1 MYERSAIVLERYF
14 ENYLEYRREYNLR
27 DNFSNYCE
35 LVQKLEKYQTNYQ
48 KEYDAIQ
55 DYNESLK
62 KIKAIEVAQ
71 EKLYKKSAKLEYNRN
86 ILFNTI
92 DGKVEDLKKCIEKIE
107 VDVIKNNEE
116 MQQLKEDF
124 ISALNDYNDKR
135 FELSK
140 AKRYKKM
147 AENDYN
153 EIYETS
159 KENFEGIT
167 PEIVEN
173 TKEFA
178 KFNDNES
185 IIETLQEN
193 GKNEKIP
200 FNEDVISNV
209 TPFGIEVA
217 KHEADAYLTIYD
229 KMGKLLADIEEGTA
243 NIDLHKKYLK
253 NEKAKIDFILGVK
266 EYIFQFLDYERMTV
280 IHGRKSHNRLMSEA
294 CESFNADII
303 QINNLYELLLKE
315 IANKATKKSYRDL
328 YNKSYLTE
336 IKEKEEKF
344 KKEKNRVNLN
354 TATLINTNYWRIE
367 GIRAIYT
374 VFYKNVSEV
383 FGKDVEE
390 FEIPKDIDDDTPET
404 DVQNQ
409 EIDDDTEVDSKME
422 KIPDVKMPFKTLQIT
437 EESIDDMDDKDD
449 DEDDEIMNKYKSI
462 NIEDNYNYEE
472 NEENDS
478 YNEEDSLK
486 VEAATEI
493 VDNMINNF
501 NEEPSEEFD
510 IFGDKYRDIAF
521 PEDNIIP
528 RKIKEER
535 KKSKTSSK
543 KTEKEEIEDTEN
555 IENENEDEE
564 DDDEENLLDSVK
576 TIKRKSKK
584 GNEIEDVA
592 LTEDADEKKGLLR
605 KMRKITNV
613 KKNFADDIW

>member
-14 ENYLEYRREYNLR
+14 ENYLDYRREYNLR

-62 KIKAIEVAQ
+62 KIKSIQVAQ

-107 VDVIKNNEE
+107 ADVAKNNEE
-116 MQQLKEDF
+116 MLEMKEKF
-124 ISALNDYNDKR
+124 IEALNDYNDKR

-147 AENDYN
+147 AENDYT
-153 EIYETS
+153 EIYETA
-159 KENFEGIT
+159 KENYDGIVA
-167 PEIVEN
+167 EIIE
-173 TKEFA
+173 TAKGFA
-178 KFNDNES
+178 KYDDTES

-200 FNEDVISNV
+200 FNEDVITNV

-217 KHEADAYLTIYD
+217 KNEVDTYLTIYD

-243 NIDLHKKYLK
+243 NIELHKKYLK
-253 NEKAKIDFILGVK
+253 NEKAKIDLILGIK

-280 IHGRKSHNRLMSEA
+280 IHGKKSHNRLMSEA
-294 CESFNADII
+294 CESFNADIV
-303 QINNLYELLLKE
+303 QINNLYDLLLKE

-390 FEIPKDIDDDTPET
+390 FEIPEDIDDEVSEAEIPSQVEYETEEDEKVEKVPE
-404 DVQNQ
+404 
-409 EIDDDTEVDSKME
+409 
-422 KIPDVKMPFKTLQIT
+422 VKMPFKIKAIT
-437 EESIDDMDDKDD
+437 EESLEDLETEDEES
-449 DEDDEIMNKYKSI
+449 DEDDEIINKYKPVDYDTEEDDDI
-462 NIEDNYNYEE
+462 EEVEEENTNIEEP
-472 NEENDS
+472 
-478 YNEEDSLK
+478 ED
-486 VEAATEI
+486 VEDI
-493 VDNMINNF
+493 VDNIVKDF
-501 NEEPSEEFD
+501 SKESDEEFD

-521 PEDNIIP
+521 PENDIVP
-528 RKIKEER
+528 KKVKETR
-535 KKSKTSSK
+535 KKNSR
-543 KTEKEEIEDTEN
+543 KTEVQDVEEIESD
-555 IENENEDEE
+555 IDE
-564 DDDEENLLDSVK
+564 DDEENLLDSVK
-576 TIKRKSKK
+576 TIKRKGKK
-584 GNEIEDVA
+584 ENEIEDIE
-592 LTEDADEKKGLLR
+592 LTEEVTAKKGLLK

-613 KKNFADDIW
+613 KKNVADDIW

>member
-14 ENYLEYRREYNLR
+14 ENYLDYRRECNLR

-62 KIKAIEVAQ
+62 KIKAIQVAQ
-71 EKLYKKSAKLEYNRN
+71 EKLYRKSAKLEYNRN

-107 VDVIKNNEE
+107 DDVVKNNEE
-116 MQQLKEDF
+116 MQQMKDKFVE
-124 ISALNDYNDKR
+124 ALNDYNDKR

-153 EIYETS
+153 EIYETAR
-159 KENFEGIT
+159 ENFDGIT
-167 PEIVEN
+167 EEN
-173 TKEFA
+173 IETA
-178 KFNDNES
+178 KGFSKYDDNES
-185 IIETLQEN
+185 IIEVLQEN

-200 FNEDVISNV
+200 FNIDVITNV
-209 TPFGIEVA
+209 TPFGIEIA
-217 KHEADAYLTIYD
+217 KHEVDAYLTIYD

-243 NIDLHKKYLK
+243 NIELHKKYLK
-253 NEKAKIDFILGVK
+253 NEKSKIDLILGIK

-280 IHGRKSHNRLMSEA
+280 IHGKKSHNRLMSEA

-315 IANKATKKSYRDL
+315 ISNKATKKSYRDL

-374 VFYKNVSEV
+374 VFYKIVSEV
-383 FGKDVEE
+383 FGKEVEE
-390 FEIPKDIDDDTPET
+390 FEIPKDVDEESENQTET
-404 DVQNQ
+404 ENQ
-409 EIDDDTEVDSKME
+409 TDYDEEEFDEKME
-422 KIPDVKMPFKTLQIT
+422 KLPEVKMPFKIKSIN
-437 EESIDDMDDKDD
+437 EETIENFNAEDD
-449 DEDDEIMNKYKSI
+449 DSDDEIMKKFKSSVK
-462 NIEDNYNYEE
+462 EDKEE
-472 NEENDS
+472 V
-478 YNEEDSLK
+478 EEDEDTEEEQEDEEESEIE
-486 VEAATEI
+486 VEEQ
-493 VDNMINNF
+493 
-501 NEEPSEEFD
+501 NERREPVEEFD
-510 IFGDKYRDIAF
+510 IFGDKYRDVAF
-521 PEDNIIP
+521 PENDIIP
-528 RKIKEER
+528 KKLKEAR
-535 KKSKTSSK
+535 KKSSK
-543 KTEKEEIEDTEN
+543 KEESYSDDIE
-555 IENENEDEE
+555 
-564 DDDEENLLDSVK
+564 EENLLDSVK
-576 TIKRKSKK
+576 VVKRKGKK
-584 GNEIEDVA
+584 QDEIEDIA
-592 LTEDADEKKGLLR
+592 LTEEAEAKKGLMK
-605 KMRKITNV
+605 KMRKITSV

>member
-14 ENYLEYRREYNLR
+14 ENYLDYRREYNLR

-62 KIKAIEVAQ
+62 KIKSIQVAQ

-86 ILFNTI
+86 LLFNTI

-107 VDVIKNNEE
+107 ADVVKNNEE
-116 MQQLKEDF
+116 MQEMKENF

-153 EIYETS
+153 EIYETA
-159 KENFEGIT
+159 KENYDGIT
-167 PEIVEN
+167 PESVE
-173 TKEFA
+173 TAKGFA
-178 KFNDNES
+178 KFDDNES

-217 KHEADAYLTIYD
+217 KHEVDAYLTIYD
-229 KMGKLLADIEEGTA
+229 KMGKLLEDIEEGTA
-243 NIDLHKKYLK
+243 NIELHKKYLK
-253 NEKAKIDFILGVK
+253 NEKAKVDLILGIK

-294 CESFNADII
+294 CESFNADIV

-390 FEIPKDIDDDTPET
+390 FEIPEDIDDEVSESDSS
-404 DVQNQ
+404 NQ
-409 EIDDDTEVDSKME
+409 ENIDDTEMDEKME
-422 KIPDVKMPFKTLQIT
+422 KIPEVKMPFKITPIT
-437 EESIDDMDDKDD
+437 EESIDDWDEEEEDD
-449 DEDDEIMNKYKSI
+449 DDDEIMNKYKAI
-462 NIEDNYNYEE
+462 NIEDDNNDDSDEEEDNEDDNYEGSE
-472 NEENDS
+472 KIEF
-478 YNEEDSLK
+478 EDASD
-486 VEAATEI
+486 I
-493 VDNMINNF
+493 VNNMVGNF

-521 PEDNIIP
+521 PENDIIP
-528 RKIKEER
+528 KKIKEAR
-535 KKSKTSSK
+535 KTKSSSK
-543 KTEKEEIEDTEN
+543 KAETKVEIED
-555 IENENEDEE
+555 IIDEE
-564 DDDEENLLDSVK
+564 DDEENLLDSVK

-584 GNEIEDVA
+584 ENEIEDVA
-592 LTEDADEKKGLLR
+592 LTEEATAKKGLLK

-613 KKNFADDIW
+613 KKNLADDIW

>member
-14 ENYLEYRREYNLR
+14 ENYLDYRREYNLR
-27 DNFSNYCE
+27 DNFNNYCE

-62 KIKAIEVAQ
+62 KIKTIQVAQ

-107 VDVIKNNEE
+107 EDVIKNNEE
-116 MQQLKEDF
+116 MREIKEKF
-124 ISALNDYNDKR
+124 VEALNDYNDKR

-159 KENFEGIT
+159 KENYEGISDDT
-167 PEIVEN
+167 IE
-173 TKEFA
+173 TARGFA
-178 KFNDNES
+178 RFDDNES

-200 FNEDVISNV
+200 FNEDVITNV

-217 KHEADAYLTIYD
+217 KHELEAYLTIYD

-253 NEKAKIDFILGVK
+253 NEKAKVDLILGIK

-280 IHGRKSHNRLMSEA
+280 IHGKKSHNRLMSEA
-294 CESFNADII
+294 CESFNADIV

-336 IKEKEEKF
+336 IKEKEERF

-390 FEIPKDIDDDTPET
+390 FEIPKDMDEDVTDSDTTDQTAYDDGQIE
-404 DVQNQ
+404 
-409 EIDDDTEVDSKME
+409 E
-422 KIPDVKMPFKTLQIT
+422 KIEKMVETKMPFKTKAIFEDSLDGLD
-437 EESIDDMDDKDD
+437 E
-449 DEDDEIMNKYKSI
+449 EDDSVQEIMNKYKVS
-462 NIEDNYNYEE
+462 
-472 NEENDS
+472 S
-478 YNEEDSLK
+478 STSEEDDDEDAEEEEYNK
-486 VEAATEI
+486 EVEDKDEI
-493 VDNMINNF
+493 EQDDEEI
-501 NEEPSEEFD
+501 EEPKNIQAFEEKQTEEFD

-521 PEDNIIP
+521 PENDIIP
-528 RKIKEER
+528 KKTKETR
-535 KKSKTSSK
+535 KKKLKNLKT
-543 KTEKEEIEDTEN
+543 
-555 IENENEDEE
+555 
-564 DDDEENLLDSVK
+564 
-576 TIKRKSKK
+576 
-584 GNEIEDVA
+584 
-592 LTEDADEKKGLLR
+592 
-605 KMRKITNV
+605 
-613 KKNFADDIW
+613 

>member
-14 ENYLEYRREYNLR
+14 ENYLDYRREYNLR

-62 KIKAIEVAQ
+62 KIKSIQVAQ

-86 ILFNTI
+86 LLFNTI

-107 VDVIKNNEE
+107 ADVVKNNEE
-116 MQQLKEDF
+116 MQEMKENF

-153 EIYETS
+153 EIYETA
-159 KENFEGIT
+159 KENYDGIT
-167 PEIVEN
+167 PESVE
-173 TKEFA
+173 TAKGFA
-178 KFNDNES
+178 KFDDNES

-217 KHEADAYLTIYD
+217 KHEVDAYLTIYD
-229 KMGKLLADIEEGTA
+229 KMGKLLEDIEEGTA
-243 NIDLHKKYLK
+243 NIELHKKYLK
-253 NEKAKIDFILGVK
+253 NEKAKVDLILGIK

-280 IHGRKSHNRLMSEA
+280 IHGKKSHNRLMSEA
-294 CESFNADII
+294 CESFNADIV

-390 FEIPKDIDDDTPET
+390 FEIPEDIDDEVSEADAS
-404 DVQNQ
+404 NQ
-409 EIDDDTEVDSKME
+409 ETIDDTEMDEKME
-422 KIPDVKMPFKTLQIT
+422 RMPEVKMPFKITPIT
-437 EESIDDMDDKDD
+437 EESIDDWD
-449 DEDDEIMNKYKSI
+449 DEEDDADDEIMNKYKSI
-462 NIEDNYNYEE
+462 NIEDDDNDDEEDNEDGRYEE
-472 NEENDS
+472 NEAIEF
-478 YNEEDSLK
+478 EDASD
-486 VEAATEI
+486 I
-493 VDNMINNF
+493 VDNMVGNF

-521 PEDNIIP
+521 PENDIIP
-528 RKIKEER
+528 KKIKEAR
-535 KKSKTSSK
+535 KTKSSSK
-543 KTEKEEIEDTEN
+543 KTEEKVEIED
-555 IENENEDEE
+555 IIDEE
-564 DDDEENLLDSVK
+564 DEENLLDSVK

-584 GNEIEDVA
+584 ENEIEDVA
-592 LTEDADEKKGLLR
+592 LTEEATAKKGLLR

-613 KKNFADDIW
+613 KKNLADDIW

>member
-14 ENYLEYRREYNLR
+14 ENYLDYRRECNLR

-62 KIKAIEVAQ
+62 KIRTIQVAQ

-107 VDVIKNNEE
+107 SDVAKNNEE
-116 MQQLKEDF
+116 MQEMKEKFLD
-124 ISALNDYNDKR
+124 ALNDYNDKR

-153 EIYETS
+153 EIYETA
-159 KENFEGIT
+159 KANYDGIT
-167 PEIVEN
+167 PENVE
-173 TKEFA
+173 TAKGFA
-178 KFNDNES
+178 NFDDNES
-185 IIETLQEN
+185 IIKTLEEN

-200 FNEDVISNV
+200 FNEDVITNV
-209 TPFGIEVA
+209 VPFGIEIA
-217 KHEADAYLTIYD
+217 KHEVDAYLTIYD
-229 KMGKLLADIEEGTA
+229 KMGKLLGDIEEGTA
-243 NIDLHKKYLK
+243 NIELHKKYLK
-253 NEKAKIDFILGVK
+253 NEKAKVDLILGIK

-294 CESFNADII
+294 CESFNADIV

-390 FEIPKDIDDDTPET
+390 FEIPEDVDDDTSET
-404 DVQNQ
+404 DNKAQSSIN
-409 EIDDDTEVDSKME
+409 DDELDE
-422 KIPDVKMPFKTLQIT
+422 KVSETKMPFKIKSIV
-437 EESIDDMDDKDD
+437 EESLKDFDSVEDEYD
-449 DEDDEIMNKYKSI
+449 DEDNEIMNKYKSI
-462 NIEDNYNYEE
+462 KIEENNDDDENENINIVKEDNI
-472 NEENDS
+472 D
-478 YNEEDSLK
+478 
-486 VEAATEI
+486 AI
-493 VDNMINNF
+493 VDNIVDDLK
-501 NEEPSEEFD
+501 NEQEEEFD
-510 IFGDKYRDIAF
+510 IFGEKYRDIAF
-521 PEDNIIP
+521 PENDIIP
-528 RKIKEER
+528 KMVKEAKNKKNNTKIEE
-535 KKSKTSSK
+535 
-543 KTEKEEIEDTEN
+543 TEN
-555 IENENEDEE
+555 NDE
-564 DDDEENLLDSVK
+564 EENLLDSVK
-576 TIKRKSKK
+576 TIKRKGKK
-584 GNEIEDVA
+584 EKENEIEDVE
-592 LTEDADEKKGLLR
+592 LTEEVTEKKGLLK

-613 KKNFADDIW
+613 KKNLADDIW

>member
-14 ENYLEYRREYNLR
+14 ENYLDYRRECNLR

-62 KIKAIEVAQ
+62 KIKAIQVAQ
-71 EKLYKKSAKLEYNRN
+71 EKLYRKSAKLEYNRN

-107 VDVIKNNEE
+107 DDVVKNNEE
-116 MQQLKEDF
+116 MQQMKDKFVE
-124 ISALNDYNDKR
+124 ALNDYNDKR

-153 EIYETS
+153 EIYETAR
-159 KENFEGIT
+159 ENFDGIT
-167 PEIVEN
+167 EEN
-173 TKEFA
+173 IETA
-178 KFNDNES
+178 KGFSKYDDNES
-185 IIETLQEN
+185 IIEVLQEN

-200 FNEDVISNV
+200 FNIDVITNV
-209 TPFGIEVA
+209 TPFGIEIA
-217 KHEADAYLTIYD
+217 KHEVDAYLTIYD

-243 NIDLHKKYLK
+243 NIELHKKYLK
-253 NEKAKIDFILGVK
+253 NEKSKIDLILGIK

-280 IHGRKSHNRLMSEA
+280 IHGKKSHNRLMSEA

-315 IANKATKKSYRDL
+315 ISNKATKKSYRDL

-374 VFYKNVSEV
+374 VFYKIVSEV
-383 FGKDVEE
+383 FGKEVEE
-390 FEIPKDIDDDTPET
+390 FEIPKDVDEESENQTET
-404 DVQNQ
+404 ENQ
-409 EIDDDTEVDSKME
+409 TDYDEEEFDEKME
-422 KIPDVKMPFKTLQIT
+422 KLPEVKMPFKIKSIN
-437 EESIDDMDDKDD
+437 EETIENFNAEDD
-449 DEDDEIMNKYKSI
+449 DSDDEIMKKFKSSVK
-462 NIEDNYNYEE
+462 EDKEE
-472 NEENDS
+472 V
-478 YNEEDSLK
+478 EEDEDTEEEQEDEEESEIE
-486 VEAATEI
+486 VEEQ
-493 VDNMINNF
+493 
-501 NEEPSEEFD
+501 NERREPVEEFD
-510 IFGDKYRDIAF
+510 IFGDKYRDVAF
-521 PEDNIIP
+521 PENDIIP
-528 RKIKEER
+528 KKLKEAR
-535 KKSKTSSK
+535 KKSSK
-543 KTEKEEIEDTEN
+543 KEESYSEEIE
-555 IENENEDEE
+555 
-564 DDDEENLLDSVK
+564 EENLLDSVK
-576 TIKRKSKK
+576 VVKRKGKK
-584 GNEIEDVA
+584 QDEIEDIA
-592 LTEDADEKKGLLR
+592 LTEEAEAKKGLMK
-605 KMRKITNV
+605 KMRKITSV

>member
-14 ENYLEYRREYNLR
+14 ENYLDYRREYNLR

-62 KIKAIEVAQ
+62 KIKSIQVAQ

-107 VDVIKNNEE
+107 ADVAKNNEE
-116 MQQLKEDF
+116 MLEMKEKF
-124 ISALNDYNDKR
+124 IEALNDYNDKR

-153 EIYETS
+153 EIYETA
-159 KENFEGIT
+159 KENYDGIVS
-167 PEIVEN
+167 EIVE
-173 TKEFA
+173 TAKGFA
-178 KFNDNES
+178 KYDDTES

-200 FNEDVISNV
+200 FNEDVITNV

-217 KHEADAYLTIYD
+217 KNEVDTYLTIYD

-243 NIDLHKKYLK
+243 NIELHKKYLK
-253 NEKAKIDFILGVK
+253 NEKAKIDLILGIK

-280 IHGRKSHNRLMSEA
+280 IHGKKSHNRLMSEA
-294 CESFNADII
+294 CESFNADIV
-303 QINNLYELLLKE
+303 QINNLYDLLLKE

-390 FEIPKDIDDDTPET
+390 FEIPEDIDDEVSEAEIPSQVEYEAEDDEKVEKVPE
-404 DVQNQ
+404 
-409 EIDDDTEVDSKME
+409 
-422 KIPDVKMPFKTLQIT
+422 VKMPFKIKAIT
-437 EESIDDMDDKDD
+437 EESLEDLETEDEES
-449 DEDDEIMNKYKSI
+449 DEDDEIINKYKPVDYDTEEDDDI
-462 NIEDNYNYEE
+462 EEIEEENTNIEEPE
-472 NEENDS
+472 NV
-478 YNEEDSLK
+478 ED
-486 VEAATEI
+486 I
-493 VDNMINNF
+493 VDNIVKDF
-501 NEEPSEEFD
+501 SKESDEEFD

-521 PEDNIIP
+521 PENDIVP
-528 RKIKEER
+528 KKVKETR
-535 KKSKTSSK
+535 KKNSR
-543 KTEKEEIEDTEN
+543 KTEVQDVEEIKSD
-555 IENENEDEE
+555 IDE
-564 DDDEENLLDSVK
+564 DDEENLLDSVK
-576 TIKRKSKK
+576 TIKRKGKK
-584 GNEIEDVA
+584 ENEIEDIE
-592 LTEDADEKKGLLR
+592 LTEEVTAKKGLLK

-613 KKNFADDIW
+613 KKNVADDIW

>member
-14 ENYLEYRREYNLR
+14 ENYLDYRREYNLR

-62 KIKAIEVAQ
+62 KIKTIQVAQ
-71 EKLYKKSAKLEYNRN
+71 DKLYKKSAKLEYNRN
-86 ILFNTI
+86 LLFNTI

-107 VDVIKNNEE
+107 ADVVKNNEE
-116 MQQLKEDF
+116 MQEMKENF
-124 ISALNDYNDKR
+124 INALNDYNDKR

-153 EIYETS
+153 EIYETA
-159 KENFEGIT
+159 KENYVGIT
-167 PEIVEN
+167 PESIETAKN
-173 TKEFA
+173 FA
-178 KFNDNES
+178 KFDDNDS
-185 IIETLQEN
+185 IIEALKEN

-200 FNEDVISNV
+200 FNDDVISNV

-217 KHEADAYLTIYD
+217 KHEVDAYLTIYD
-229 KMGKLLADIEEGTA
+229 KMGKLLDDIEEGTA

-253 NEKAKIDFILGVK
+253 NEKSKVDLILGIK

-280 IHGRKSHNRLMSEA
+280 IHGKKSHNRLMSEA
-294 CESFNADII
+294 CESFNADIV

-390 FEIPKDIDDDTPET
+390 FEIPEDIDDDISEAET
-404 DVQNQ
+404 INQ
-409 EIDDDTEVDSKME
+409 EDDGDSQMEEKME
-422 KIPDVKMPFKTLQIT
+422 KMPEVKMPFKITPIT
-437 EESIDDMDDKDD
+437 EESIDDFDTEEDDV
-449 DEDDEIMNKYKSI
+449 DDEIMNKYKSI
-462 NIEDNYNYEE
+462 NIEDDYNNEDDDE
-472 NEENDS
+472 N
-478 YNEEDSLK
+478 NEDNEDDEQDSLK
-486 VEAATEI
+486 VEEAADI
-493 VDNMINNF
+493 VDNMVKNF
-501 NEEPSEEFD
+501 DEEPSEEFD
-510 IFGDKYRDIAF
+510 IFGEKYRDIAF
-521 PEDNIIP
+521 PENDIIP
-528 RKIKEER
+528 KKVKET
-535 KKSKTSSK
+535 KKAKTSSRK
-543 KTEKEEIEDTEN
+543 VED
-555 IENENEDEE
+555 IVDE

-584 GNEIEDVA
+584 ENEIEDIA
-592 LTEDADEKKGLLR
+592 LTEDATAKKGLLR

-613 KKNFADDIW
+613 KKNLADDIW

>member
-14 ENYLEYRREYNLR
+14 ENYLDYRRECNLR

-62 KIKAIEVAQ
+62 KIKAIQVAQ

-107 VDVIKNNEE
+107 SDVIKNNEE
-116 MQQLKEDF
+116 LQEIKETF

-140 AKRYKKM
+140 AKRYKKI

-153 EIYETS
+153 EIYEIARA
-159 KENFEGIT
+159 NYDGIT
-167 PEIVEN
+167 PESIE
-173 TKEFA
+173 TA
-178 KFNDNES
+178 KSFDKFEDSES
-185 IIETLQEN
+185 IIEVLKEN

-200 FNEDVISNV
+200 FNEEVISNV

-217 KHEADAYLTIYD
+217 KHEVDTYLTIYD

-243 NIDLHKKYLK
+243 NIELHKKYLK
-253 NEKAKIDFILGVK
+253 NEKAKIDFILGIK

-280 IHGRKSHNRLMSEA
+280 IHGKKSHNRLMSEA

-315 IANKATKKSYRDL
+315 IENKATKKSYRDL

-367 GIRAIYT
+367 GIRSIYT

-390 FEIPKDIDDDTPET
+390 FEIPEEVDDDTLET
-404 DVQNQ
+404 ESSNSKAIQSKDVD
-409 EIDDDTEVDSKME
+409 EKTE
-422 KIPDVKMPFKTLQIT
+422 KISEVKMPFKIKEIT
-437 EESIDDMDDKDD
+437 EESFEDLSDNVS
-449 DEDDEIMNKYKSI
+449 DDEIMDKYKSI
-462 NIEDNYNYEE
+462 KNEIDASEKDDKNSEE
-472 NEENDS
+472 SNEIS
-478 YNEEDSLK
+478 EEDDDSLDIIDNV
-486 VEAATEI
+486 VEE
-493 VDNMINNF
+493 F
-501 NEEPSEEFD
+501 SEEPTEEFD
-510 IFGDKYRDIAF
+510 IFGEKYRDIAF
-521 PEDNIIP
+521 PENDVIP
-528 RKIKEER
+528 KKIKESR
-535 KKSKTSSK
+535 KSKTTSEK
-543 KTEKEEIEDTEN
+543 VEKTQEETEKKDEDN
-555 IENENEDEE
+555 EE
-564 DDDEENLLDSVK
+564 DDEESLLDTVK

-584 GNEIEDVA
+584 EDGIEDVE
-592 LTEDADEKKGLLR
+592 LTEDATAKKGLLK

-613 KKNFADDIW
+613 KKFADDIW

>member
-14 ENYLEYRREYNLR
+14 ENYLDYRRECNLR

-62 KIKAIEVAQ
+62 KIKGIQVAQ
-71 EKLYKKSAKLEYNRN
+71 EKLYRKSAKLEYNRN

-107 VDVIKNNEE
+107 NDVVKNNEE
-116 MQQLKEDF
+116 MQEMKNKFVE
-124 ISALNDYNDKR
+124 ALNDYNDKR

-140 AKRYKKM
+140 AKRYRKM

-153 EIYETS
+153 EIYETAR
-159 KENFEGIT
+159 ENFDGIT
-167 PEIVEN
+167 EEN
-173 TKEFA
+173 IENAKEFS
-178 KFNDNES
+178 KFDDNES
-185 IIETLQEN
+185 IIEALQEN

-200 FNEDVISNV
+200 FNMDVITNV
-209 TPFGIEVA
+209 TPFGIEIA
-217 KHEADAYLTIYD
+217 KNEVDTYLIIYD

-243 NIDLHKKYLK
+243 NIELHKKYLK
-253 NEKAKIDFILGVK
+253 NEKSKIDLILGIK

-280 IHGRKSHNRLMSEA
+280 IHGKKTHNRLMSEA

-315 IANKATKKSYRDL
+315 ISNKATKKSYRDL

-374 VFYKNVSEV
+374 VFYKIVSEV
-383 FGKDVEE
+383 FGKEVEE
-390 FEIPKDIDDDTPET
+390 FEIPKDIDEEAQET
-404 DVQNQ
+404 EIGNQ
-409 EIDDDTEVDSKME
+409 TDYDEEDFEENIGKLHEVKIPFKIKSISEEAIENFNDEDDDS
-422 KIPDVKMPFKTLQIT
+422 
-437 EESIDDMDDKDD
+437 
-449 DEDDEIMNKYKSI
+449 DDEIMKKFKSSVKLDEE
-462 NIEDNYNYEE
+462 IEDEDIEE
-472 NEENDS
+472 EGAEEQNER
-478 YNEEDSLK
+478 K
-486 VEAATEI
+486 
-493 VDNMINNF
+493 
-501 NEEPSEEFD
+501 EPVEEFD

-521 PEDNIIP
+521 PENNIIP
-528 RKIKEER
+528 KKISETR
-535 KKSKTSSK
+535 KKSSK
-543 KTEKEEIEDTEN
+543 KEENYTDN
-555 IENENEDEE
+555 IELGEE
-564 DDDEENLLDSVK
+564 EEENLLDSVK
-576 TIKRKSKK
+576 TIRRKDKK
-584 GNEIEDVA
+584 TNDIEDIA
-592 LTEDADEKKGLLR
+592 LTEEVENKKGLIK

-613 KKNFADDIW
+613 KKHFADDIW

>member
-14 ENYLEYRREYNLR
+14 ENYLDYRRECNLR
-27 DNFSNYCE
+27 DNFNNYCE

-62 KIKAIEVAQ
+62 KIKAIQVAQ
-71 EKLYKKSAKLEYNRN
+71 DKLYKKSAKLEYNRN

-107 VDVIKNNEE
+107 ADVVKNNEE
-116 MQQLKEDF
+116 MQEVKEKF
-124 ISALNDYNDKR
+124 IEALNDYNDKR

-147 AENDYN
+147 AENDYS

-159 KENFEGIT
+159 RQNYDGIS
-167 PEIVEN
+167 PETIE
-173 TKEFA
+173 TA
-178 KFNDNES
+178 KGFSRFDDNES
-185 IIETLQEN
+185 IIEALQEN

-200 FNEDVISNV
+200 FNEDVITNV

-217 KHEADAYLTIYD
+217 KHELEAYLTIYD
-229 KMGKLLADIEEGTA
+229 KMGKLLSDIEEGTA

-253 NEKAKIDFILGVK
+253 NEKAKVDLIAGIK

-294 CESFNADII
+294 CESFNADIV

-390 FEIPKDIDDDTPET
+390 FEIPADVDDDAQDEDEADT
-404 DVQNQ
+404 NMY
-409 EIDDDTEVDSKME
+409 DDPVEEKLEKMS
-422 KIPDVKMPFKTLQIT
+422 DVKMPFKTKPIT
-437 EESIDDMDDKDD
+437 EESLDEFVRDD
-449 DEDDEIMNKYKSI
+449 DSDNEIINKYKEITINVDDDSEEDEADEEDDDSEEVI
-462 NIEDNYNYEE
+462 NIDEED
-472 NEENDS
+472 END
-478 YNEEDSLK
+478 YIEEIHESK
-486 VEAATEI
+486 QTIGEK
-493 VDNMINNF
+493 
-501 NEEPSEEFD
+501 SEEFD

-521 PEDNIIP
+521 PENDIIP
-528 RKIKEER
+528 RKVKE
-535 KKSKTSSK
+535 SK
-543 KTEKEEIEDTEN
+543 KAEVTSKKDIEDD
-555 IENENEDEE
+555 ISYEE
-564 DDDEENLLDSVK
+564 EEEENLLED
-576 TIKRKSKK
+576 IKPAKKK
-584 GNEIEDVA
+584 GKRANEIEDIE
-592 LTEDADEKKGLLR
+592 LTEEVTSKKGLLK
-605 KMRKITNV
+605 KMRKITSV
-613 KKNFADDIW
+613 KKNLADDIW

>member
-14 ENYLEYRREYNLR
+14 ENYLDYRRECNLR

-62 KIKAIEVAQ
+62 KIKAIQVAQ

-92 DGKVEDLKKCIEKIE
+92 DGKVEDLRKCIEKIE
-107 VDVIKNNEE
+107 EDVIKNNEE
-116 MQQLKEDF
+116 MQEVKEKF
-124 ISALNDYNDKR
+124 VEALNDYNDKR

-147 AENDYN
+147 AENDYT

-159 KENFEGIT
+159 KENYEGISNET
-167 PEIVEN
+167 VE
-173 TKEFA
+173 TARGFA
-178 KFNDNES
+178 KFDDNES
-185 IIETLQEN
+185 IIVALQEN

-200 FNEDVISNV
+200 FNEDVITNV
-209 TPFGIEVA
+209 TPLGIEVA
-217 KHEADAYLTIYD
+217 KHEVEAYLTIYD
-229 KMGKLLADIEEGTA
+229 KMGRLLADIEEGTA

-294 CESFNADII
+294 CESFNADIV

-336 IKEKEEKF
+336 IKEKEERF

-390 FEIPKDIDDDTPET
+390 FEIPKDMDEDASDSDTGDQT
-404 DVQNQ
+404 SYN
-409 EIDDDTEVDSKME
+409 DSQIEE
-422 KIPDVKMPFKTLQIT
+422 KIEKMVETKMPFKTKTIS
-437 EESIDDMDDKDD
+437 EDSIDGLEEDDDSVQEIMSKYNVSSSTEDEED
-449 DEDDEIMNKYKSI
+449 DED
-462 NIEDNYNYEE
+462 
-472 NEENDS
+472 ENDS
-478 YNEEDSLK
+478 EEYEEEK
-486 VEAATEI
+486 EVEQ
-493 VDNMINNF
+493 DY
-501 NEEPSEEFD
+501 EEPEEVENVQAFEEKQTEEFD

-521 PEDNIIP
+521 PEIDIIP
-528 RKIKEER
+528 KKGKKEAKKI
-535 KKSKTSSK
+535 
-543 KTEKEEIEDTEN
+543 EN
-555 IENENEDEE
+555 IEEVSE
-564 DDDEENLLDSVK
+564 EENLLDTVK
-576 TIKRKSKK
+576 TIKRKDKKSKE
-584 GNEIEDVA
+584 NEIEDIA
-592 LTEDADEKKGLLR
+592 LTEDATSKKGLLR
-605 KMRKITNV
+605 KMRKITSV

>member
-14 ENYLEYRREYNLR
+14 ENYLDYRREYNLR

-62 KIKAIEVAQ
+62 KIKSIQVAQ

-86 ILFNTI
+86 LLFNTI

-107 VDVIKNNEE
+107 ADVVKNNEE
-116 MQQLKEDF
+116 MQEMKENF

-153 EIYETS
+153 EIYETA
-159 KENFEGIT
+159 KENYDGIT
-167 PEIVEN
+167 PESVE
-173 TKEFA
+173 TAKGFA
-178 KFNDNES
+178 KFDDNES

-217 KHEADAYLTIYD
+217 KHEVDAYLTIYD
-229 KMGKLLADIEEGTA
+229 KMGKLLEDIEEGTA
-243 NIDLHKKYLK
+243 NIELHKKYLK
-253 NEKAKIDFILGVK
+253 NEKAKVDLILGIK

-280 IHGRKSHNRLMSEA
+280 IHGKKSHNRLMSEA
-294 CESFNADII
+294 CESFNADIV

-390 FEIPKDIDDDTPET
+390 FEIPEDIDDEVSEADAS
-404 DVQNQ
+404 NQ
-409 EIDDDTEVDSKME
+409 ETIDDTEMDEKME
-422 KIPDVKMPFKTLQIT
+422 RMPEVKMPFKITPIT
-437 EESIDDMDDKDD
+437 EESIDDWD
-449 DEDDEIMNKYKSI
+449 DEEDDADDEIMNKYKSI
-462 NIEDNYNYEE
+462 NIEDDDNDDNDDNDDEEDNKDGRYEE
-472 NEENDS
+472 NEAIEF
-478 YNEEDSLK
+478 EDASD
-486 VEAATEI
+486 I
-493 VDNMINNF
+493 VDNMVGNF
-501 NEEPSEEFD
+501 NKEPSEEFD

-521 PEDNIIP
+521 PENDIIP
-528 RKIKEER
+528 KKIKEAR
-535 KKSKTSSK
+535 KTKSSSK
-543 KTEKEEIEDTEN
+543 KTEEKVEIED
-555 IENENEDEE
+555 IIDEE
-564 DDDEENLLDSVK
+564 DEENLLDSVK

-584 GNEIEDVA
+584 ENEIEDVA
-592 LTEDADEKKGLLR
+592 LTEEATAKKGLLR

-613 KKNFADDIW
+613 KKNLADDIW

>member
-14 ENYLEYRREYNLR
+14 ENYLDYRRECNLR

-62 KIKAIEVAQ
+62 KIKAIQVAQ

-107 VDVIKNNEE
+107 ADVEKNNNE
-116 MQQLKEDF
+116 MLEMKEKF
-124 ISALNDYNDKR
+124 IEALNEYNDKR

-153 EIYETS
+153 EIYETA
-159 KENFEGIT
+159 KENYDGIT
-167 PEIVEN
+167 QEIVD
-173 TKEFA
+173 TA
-178 KFNDNES
+178 KGFSKYDDTES

-193 GKNEKIP
+193 GKNEKIQ
-200 FNEDVISNV
+200 FNEDVITNV

-217 KHEADAYLTIYD
+217 KNEVDTYLTIYD

-243 NIDLHKKYLK
+243 NIELHKKYLK
-253 NEKAKIDFILGVK
+253 NEKAKIDLILGIK

-280 IHGRKSHNRLMSEA
+280 IHGKKSHNRLMSEA
-294 CESFNADII
+294 CESFNADIV
-303 QINNLYELLLKE
+303 QINNLYDLLLKE

-390 FEIPKDIDDDTPET
+390 FEIPEDIDEDISEAEVPSQVEYEDSEEEKVEKVPE
-404 DVQNQ
+404 
-409 EIDDDTEVDSKME
+409 
-422 KIPDVKMPFKTLQIT
+422 VKMPFKIKAIT
-437 EESIDDMDDKDD
+437 EDSIEDLDIDDDES
-449 DEDDEIMNKYKSI
+449 DEDDEIMNKFKTIENDEDDIQESEEDDEEEDD
-462 NIEDNYNYEE
+462 IEDETAI
-472 NEENDS
+472 DK
-478 YNEEDSLK
+478 ED
-486 VEAATEI
+486 VEDI
-493 VDNMINNF
+493 VDNIVEDF
-501 NEEPSEEFD
+501 SKDVPEEFD

-521 PEDNIIP
+521 PENDIIP
-528 RKIKEER
+528 KKAKET
-535 KKSKTSSK
+535 KKRNSK
-543 KTEKEEIEDTEN
+543 KVEEIR
-555 IENENEDEE
+555 IEDEE
-564 DDDEENLLDSVK
+564 PFSDEEDEENLLESVK
-576 TIKRKSKK
+576 TIKRKGKK
-584 GNEIEDVA
+584 DNEIEDIE
-592 LTEDADEKKGLLR
+592 LTEEVTAKKGLLK

-613 KKNFADDIW
+613 KKNLADDIW